1 MDKTKLETI
10 LKPLR
15 EIEEH
20 LTEVWGSGTGGNGRS
35 YHELLK
41 LRGVIRILEA
51 LVAGKVA

>member
-1 MDKTKLETI
+1 MDKSKLESLI
-10 LKPLR
+10 KPLQ

-51 LVAGKVA
+51 LISGKVA